1 MGGGNIT
8 PRFYIEQN
16 VLGRPPYNIFFQADN
31 AIRQKMAERMIKEA
45 EGMSFGAK
53 RTAEE
58 KRKEIY
64 VLYIGES
71 VRYENLTVSGYHRD
85 TTPLLASLDNL
96 VLYTDYYTTANLTM
110 YSVPQIVTR
119 ATPDDYN
126 LSYKERSIVK
136 PFKECGFKVFV
147 IGSNIM
153 ATTPHLTAGCDG
165 IIRLPATED
174 ARMGSMVD
182 SLASHHDK
190 LFVILH
196 PQGNHGPY
204 INFGKEQDVYH
215 PNPVSDKVSWDNH
228 EAMVNAYDNTMR
240 LTDKVVYDV
249 IKAIDRPATLA
260 ALMFLSDHGA
270 DYDTGVSDHGGNC
283 NPRKAEYHV
292 PFFVWMNDVWCGSN
306 GRKLSNLKRHRT
318 SPVNADNVFYSLC
331 DMAGI
336 SLSAQYRKPQWS
348 VFGDSLASHRRLL
361 LVPDGKN
368 YIVVE

>member
-1 MGGGNIT
+1 
-8 PRFYIEQN
+8 
-16 VLGRPPYNIFFQADN
+16 
-31 AIRQKMAERMIKEA
+31 
-45 EGMSFGAK
+45 MSFGAK

-165 IIRLPATED
+165 IIHLPATED
-174 ARMGSMVD
+174 ARMGGMVD

-196 PQGNHGPY
+196 
-204 INFGKEQDVYH
+204 F
-215 PNPVSDKVSWDNH
+215 
-228 EAMVNAYDNTMR
+228 NTVKP
-240 LTDKVVYDV
+240 LVVAPC
-249 IKAIDRPATLA
+249 K
-260 ALMFLSDHGA
+260 
-270 DYDTGVSDHGGNC
+270 
-283 NPRKAEYHV
+283 
-292 PFFVWMNDVWCGSN
+292 
-306 GRKLSNLKRHRT
+306 
-318 SPVNADNVFYSLC
+318 ADNLSGKRTI
-331 DMAGI
+331 GI
-336 SLSAQYRKPQWS
+336 IP
-348 VFGDSLASHRRLL
+348 F
-361 LVPDGKN
+361 
-368 YIVVE
+368 